1 MKIVDVLQRYEDE
14 DEIIWTFIVDDVKKE
29 YLDKLMQ
36 IDEDYG
42 YIDNPED
49 AAIEV
54 NCVTKN
60 GKVVQSYD
68 INLQYYFDDYE
79 LIDILNGDEET
90 IKCIEDL
97 VREKGD
103 KIQNTADVF
112 HFENFS
118 SNPLTF
124 FSNGV

>member
-42 YIDNPED
+42 YIDNPKD

-79 LIDILNGDEET
+79 LIDILNGDEEA
-90 IKCIEDL
+90 IKCIEDF
-97 VREKGD
+97 VRENGD
-103 KIQNTADVF
+103 KLPNSEDMGQMEYSDVVK
-112 HFENFS
+112 EI
-118 SNPLTF
+118 L
-124 FSNGV
+124 GW

>member
-90 IKCIEDL
+90 IKCIEDF
-97 VREKGD
+97 VRENGD
-103 KIQNTADVF
+103 KLPNSEDMGQMEYSDVVK
-112 HFENFS
+112 EI
-118 SNPLTF
+118 L
-124 FSNGV
+124 GW